1 MKKSFVLIASGFLLI
16 VGCNKSTS
24 TDEISSE
31 EAPMATERYCAA
43 DEVLKVQLQSDPTL
57 RERMDAIEEFTRRY
71 KNNPQTETLVGDT
84 IVIPVVYNVI
94 YNQVVENISLAQL
107 QSQIDVLNED
117 FKLKNTDYNSN
128 NPYNNVVANGV
139 TVNFVLE
146 TVIRKQSTKKSWST
160 NDDMKRSAKG
170 GIDATSPTTKLNI
183 WVVNKMVSQGRT
195 ILGYAQFPGGAA
207 ATDGVVLGYNFTGR
221 VGTLS
226 APFNRGRTATHEVGH
241 WMNLRHIWGDA
252 TCGNDQVGDT
262 PAHNTANYGCPTAT
276 HRSTCSGTPLEMT
289 MNYMDYTDD
298 ACMYMFSAGQKI
310 RMESIFAPGAAR
322 ASFR

>member
-1 MKKSFVLIASGFLLI
+1 LLA
-16 VGCNKSTS
+16 GCNKSS
-24 TDEISSE
+24 SDNEIAGE
-31 EAPMATERYCAA
+31 EAPMATERFCAA
-43 DEVLKVQLQSDPTL
+43 DEVLQDQLKADPSL

-71 KNNPQTETLVGDT
+71 KNSPQHETLVGDT

-94 YNQVVENISLAQL
+94 YSKAIENISLAQL

-117 FKLKNTDYNSN
+117 FKSKNLDYNPG
-128 NPYNNVVANGV
+128 NPYNNVEANGV

-146 TVIRKQSTKKSWST
+146 TVNRKLSTKKSWST
-160 NDDMKRSAKG
+160 NDDMKRTSRG
-170 GIDATSPTTKLNI
+170 GLDATSPTTKLNI

-195 ILGYAQFPGGAA
+195 ILGYAQFPGGPA
-207 ATDGVVLGYNFTGR
+207 ATDGIVLGYNFTGR

-226 APFNRGRTATHEVGH
+226 APFNKGRTGTHEVGH

-252 TCGNDQVGDT
+252 TCGNDQVEDT
-262 PAHNTANYGCPTAT
+262 PAHNTANYGCPSAT
-276 HRSTCSGTPLEMT
+276 HRSTCAGTPLEMT

-310 RMESIFAPGAAR
+310 RMESIFAPGAIR